1 MTFPVAGLFLAGIV
15 GLERRADQRTRGRRS
30 GSHYAVVLGCYV
42 AFAGLVLLAACGG
55 LGGGGGQGP
64 PPVTVT
70 VSPES
75 ASIYADEAGN
85 TWPASAT
92 QEQFSAVVN
101 NGSSQ
106 TVTWAVTGGAANGT
120 IDASG
125 LYTSPTVAPSP
136 ASVTVTATS
145 TQASGPGS
153 ATVNVKTATAV
164 GTYSNVQVLATAAG
178 GTGHADVV
186 TLNVD

>member
-1 MTFPVAGLFLAGIV
+1 M
-15 GLERRADQRTRGRRS
+15 
-30 GSHYAVVLGCYV
+30 
-42 AFAGLVLLAACGG
+42 AFAGLALLAACGG
-55 LGGGGGQGP
+55 LGGGGGGQEP

-70 VSPES
+70 VSPGS

-120 IDASG
+120 IDANG

-136 ASVTVTATS
+136 ASVMVTATS
-145 TQASGPGS
+145 SQASGPGS
-153 ATVNVKTATAV
+153 ATMNIKTATVV
-164 GTYSNVQVLATAAG
+164 GAYSNVQVMATAAG
-178 GTGHADVV
+178 GAGHADVV